1 MTLRFRLTPSKALR
15 RVAALTVFGAASLAL
30 GACDSPLVGLEDNPD
45 VEQFVQLMNAHRQSV
60 GCEPLGWNPVAADVA
75 REHSQDM
82 IDRSYFAHDN
92 PDGHSP
98 FDRMASAGLTYSR
111 AAENIA
117 YGYPTAEAVLDGWL
131 NSPGHRRNIENCNL
145 TEHGVGLVGTHW
157 THVFLTP

>member
-1 MTLRFRLTPSKALR
+1 MRHHRTSNARAT
-15 RVAALTVFGAASLAL
+15 ALTLLAVAVV
-30 GACDSPLVGLEDNPD
+30 GCDTPLIGLEDDPD
-45 VEQFVQLMNAHRQSV
+45 VEQFVQLMNLHRQSV
-60 GCEPLGWNPVAADVA
+60 GCEPLGWNPVAAEVA
-75 REHSQDM
+75 RDHSQDM
-82 IDRSYFAHDN
+82 IDRSFFAHDN

-117 YGYPTAEAVLDGWL
+117 YGYPTADAVLQGWL
-131 NSPGHRRNIENCNL
+131 DSPGHRRNIENCSL